1 MGERKVLV
9 RYVPPDFDPSII
21 PKFKHDKNRVVEV
34 RMMLPFSM
42 RCLTCGEYMGM
53 GKKFNSIKEI
63 CWGEDYMGIRKI
75 RFRIKC
81 SMCSAEIAFKT
92 DPKNSGYECEA
103 GASRNFELW
112 AANDAER
119 EEQAAQEEEDEKD
132 ALRSLE
138 NRTID
143 SKVEMDILDALDE
156 IKSINQRHE
165 HADTAAVLERSQ
177 RLQKE
182 AREGILAAAE
192 EEELK
197 NAKFHKKQPQDMP
210 SVFDMIKSQLSN
222 AATSNSSK
230 SSSNISIKKKKRP
243 APSDTIDATPNKKSC
258 AQPTATPSAAANPL
272 SSLLGSYGSGD
283 SD

>member
-81 SMCSAEIAFKT
+81 SMCSAEISFKT
-92 DPKNSGYECEA
+92 DPKNSGYECES
-103 GASRNFELW
+103 GASRNFEVW

-119 EEQAAQEEEDEKD
+119 EAQAEQEAQDELD
-132 ALRSLE
+132 AMKSLE

-165 HADTAAVLERSQ
+165 HANTALVLEKTQKQQ
-177 RLQKE
+177 RE
-182 AREGILAAAE
+182 AILAEDE
-192 EEELK
+192 EILR
-197 NAKFHKKQPQDMP
+197 NTKFHKKQSENIP
-210 SVFDMIKSQLSN
+210 SVAELVQSQIIS
-222 AATSNSSK
+222 AK
-230 SSSNISIKKKKRP
+230 SSQRPAPAAVVLTRKKRP
-243 APSDTIDATPNKKSC
+243 ATNEEKIHHTKKQKEETAVGNQTNTSKA
-258 AQPTATPSAAANPL
+258 AQPMNPL
-272 SSLLGSYGSGD
+272 SSLLGSYGSD

>member
-81 SMCSAEIAFKT
+81 SMCSAEISFKT
-92 DPKNSGYECEA
+92 DPKNSGYECES
-103 GASRNFELW
+103 GASRNFEVW
-112 AANDAER
+112 AANEAER
-119 EEQAAQEEEDEKD
+119 DAQAEQEAQDELD
-132 ALRSLE
+132 AMKSLE

-165 HADTAAVLERSQ
+165 HANTALVLEKTQ
-177 RLQKE
+177 RQQRE
-182 AREGILAAAE
+182 AILAEDE
-192 EEELK
+192 EILK
-197 NAKFHKKQPQDMP
+197 NAKFHKKQSDKIP
-210 SVFDMIKSQLSN
+210 SVAELVQSQLHSSHHAPAAPAVVIKRKKRLATSEQSKSDVKKCKEE
-222 AATSNSSK
+222 AATENQTSTSK
-230 SSSNISIKKKKRP
+230 
-243 APSDTIDATPNKKSC
+243 
-258 AQPTATPSAAANPL
+258 TAHPVNPL
-272 SSLLGSYGSGD
+272 SSLLGSYGSD